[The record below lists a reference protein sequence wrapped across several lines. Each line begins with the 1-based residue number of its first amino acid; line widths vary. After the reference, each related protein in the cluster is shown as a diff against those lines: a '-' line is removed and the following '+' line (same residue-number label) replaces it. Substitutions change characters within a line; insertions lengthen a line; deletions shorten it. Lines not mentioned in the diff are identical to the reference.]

1 MADILKILTGM
12 EIIMLGK
19 LVQFFK
25 NDEAATA
32 IEYSLI
38 AALLAIAAIASM
50 QAVATSVSTN
60 FSDIASGVDAAV

>member
-1 MADILKILTGM
+1 
-12 EIIMLGK
+12 MLGK
-19 LVQFFK
+19 LVWFFK

-38 AALLAIAAIASM
+38 AALLAIAAITSM
-50 QAVATSVSTN
+50 QAVATSVSAN